1 MNLGFRSVGSDDQLA
16 GWSCT
21 TNKYDIIE
29 FLQWLGSGAP
39 TCPNLLG
46 YTTVAMDWTYD
57 TSAPPPKA
65 KKKARSRCANSR
77 SAMDL
82 NSSAG
87 FVLLF
92 F

>member
-29 FLQWLGSGAP
+29 FFSGSARVP
-39 TCPNLLG
+39 RLAKSLG